1 MKKYIVLIM
10 IFALIF
16 TLGACSTEE
25 ENNVDE
31 GNLVDDTAYDFTLE
45 NLEGDNESLSDYR
58 GQVVFLNFW
67 ASWCPPCQEEMPD
80 LDQFYADYKDK
91 EFMLIAVNVAEERE
105 TVVNYLDQNGF
116 EMPVLFDKDG
126 SLTKKYGVQGI
137 PKTFIL
143 NKEGKIIAMKSGAMT
158 YSEMEN
164 YYEQANNPN

>member
-1 MKKYIVLIM
+1 MLLVLV
-10 IFALIF
+10 F
-16 TLGACSTEE
+16 TLGACSNGEE
-25 ENNVDE
+25 TNSNE
-31 GNLVDDTAYDFTLE
+31 GNLVGDIAYDFTLE
-45 NLEGDNESLSDYR
+45 NLEGNNESLSDYR

-80 LDQFYADYKDK
+80 LDKFYADYKD
-91 EFMLIAVNVAEERE
+91 ENFMLVAVNVAEEKE
-105 TVVNYLDQNGF
+105 TVVNYLNENNF

-143 NKEGKIIAMKSGAMT
+143 NKDGEIITMKSGAMT
-158 YSEMEN
+158 YEQMEN